1 MNKFGKNREVD
12 SQYLNV
18 PCKYLNYDGANC
30 NSKPVYRYETYEEW
44 KESMNDFIYDNPIF
58 EYFKNKLSK
67 KDYENW
73 KKKGLYMKKI
83 LVKKGRDKSLCIIDF
98 YGKNLALVGWRNNN
112 TYKMGMTKM
121 CKIVWRK
128 NKGYIDYNGKLLP
141 FTDKYGWVF

>member
-18 PCKYLNYDGANC
+18 PYKYLNYKGANC
-30 NSKPVYRYETYEEW
+30 DSKPTYRYETYEEW
-44 KESMNDFIYDNPIF
+44 KERMEDYIDVNPLF
-58 EYFKNKLSK
+58 ECLRSKLTK

-73 KKKGLYMKKI
+73 KNKGLYMQKV
-83 LVKKGRDKSLCIIDF
+83 LVKEGRDKSLCIVDF
-98 YGKNLALVGWRNNN
+98 FGKNLALVGWRNNN
-112 TYKMGMTKM
+112 TYKIGMTKI

-128 NKGYIDYNGKLLP
+128 NKGYINYNGKLLL